1 MSSGPNLSLST
12 PIPSSDFLGPLS
24 WRLPSLRNTRP
35 SSRPETGAQHISW
48 SQGRS
53 ISRSP
58 PRRPWLVTGA
68 FFLSTLSTYF
78 SDVVHYS
85 GTECS
90 FSLLSFTS
98 VPPDSVLDIA
108 LELNSYFEW
117 PSLYLFEYFLL
128 VSKTHKTSLLMGI
141 WAPMNLGICLC

>member
-12 PIPSSDFLGPLS
+12 PIPSSNFLGLLS
-24 WRLPSLRNTRP
+24 WRLPSLRNTWP
-35 SSRPETGAQHISW
+35 TSRPETRAQHISW

-68 FFLSTLSTYF
+68 FFLSSLSTYF

-90 FSLLSFTS
+90 SSLLSFTS
-98 VPPDSVLDIA
+98 VPPDSVLDTLLMNI
-108 LELNSYFEW
+108 LLDLTLCGELNFALSCKCSDRRLCYHF
-117 PSLYLFEYFLL
+117 Y
-128 VSKTHKTSLLMGI
+128 KK
-141 WAPMNLGICLC
+141 ALGSRCFP